1 MDLTL
6 IKNNLSS
13 SPAFVFDENTIVN
26 NLIALGEL
34 KQKSGCK
41 VLYSIKAL
49 PLEPVLKLSKDYL
62 DGLSVS
68 SLFEARL
75 AKEILAEEGSI
86 HVTTPGLRPD
96 EFHEINR
103 LCTHISFNSL
113 SQFQRLNNVD
123 ITPCSLG
130 LRLNPKL
137 SYTNDP
143 RFDPCRPHS
152 KLGVDI
158 ESLGTLPERI
168 EGLHF
173 HTVFSNTNYQSL
185 IKTVALLKE
194 KSGHNLTQLKWLNL
208 GGGYLHSQI
217 ANHQPF
223 IDLIKQLKS
232 DYKLD
237 VFIEPGKSIVGDAGY
252 LVTTV
257 IDSFSR
263 DGKQI
268 AVLDTSINH
277 NPEVFEYQRQPELL
291 EADYEGR
298 YTCIL
303 VGSSCL
309 AGDVFGEYQFKV
321 MPKVGD
327 RLVFSNVGAY
337 SLIKA
342 NRFNGYNLPDIYLLD
357 RQHKMILIKQST
369 YQQYREQWQGC

>member
-6 IKNNLSS
+6 IKNKLSS
-13 SPAFVFDENTIVN
+13 SPAFVLDENTIVK
-26 NLIALGEL
+26 NLIQLGKL
-34 KQKSGCK
+34 KQQSGCK
-41 VLYSIKAL
+41 VLYSVKAL
-49 PLEPVLKLSKDYL
+49 PLEPVLKLAKGYL
-62 DGLSVS
+62 DGLAVS

-86 HVTTPGLRPD
+86 HITTPGLRAD
-96 EFHEINR
+96 EFQEISG

-113 SQFQRLNNVD
+113 SQFQHLNNFD
-123 ITPCSLG
+123 TKQCSLG

-158 ESLGTLPERI
+158 ESLGTLPEKI

-185 IKTVALLKE
+185 IETVALLKE

-232 DYKLD
+232 DYELD
-237 VFIEPGKSIVGDAGY
+237 IYIEPGKAIVGNAGY
-252 LVTTV
+252 LITTV
-257 IDSFSR
+257 IDSFSS
-263 DGKQI
+263 DGKFV
-268 AVLDTSINH
+268 AVLDTSVNH

-291 EADYEGR
+291 EADYNGK
-298 YTCIL
+298 YACIL
-303 VGSSCL
+303 AGSSCL
-309 AGDVFGEYQFKV
+309 AGDVFGEYPFEV

-342 NRFNGYNLPDIYLLD
+342 NRFNGYNLPDIYLLN
-357 RQHKMILIKQST
+357 RQHKIALIIQST
-369 YQQYREQWQGC
+369 YQQYREQWKGY